1 VVVLALIGGGAAF
14 FLLTGG
20 SAQATADKIV
30 TELNKGADMNVATLQ
45 SLSCKADADKIKD
58 LPKSVPAASGDQF
71 KDIKTQFE
79 VTEVKETGDSA
90 TGKLTVKFTNVPEEF
105 KSVIKDDSTTM
116 KLVKE
121 DGDWKVCGTFNP
133 DAPK

>member
-20 SAQATADKIV
+20 SAQATADKLV
-30 TELNKGADMNVATLQ
+30 AELNKGKDMDVATLQ
-45 SLSCKADADKIKD
+45 ALNCKADADKIKD
-58 LPKSVPAASGDQF
+58 LPKSVPASAGDQF
-71 KDIKTQFE
+71 KDIKTQSE
-79 VTEVKETGDSA
+79 VTEVKESGDTA

-116 KLVKE
+116 KMIKE
-121 DGDWKVCGTFNP
+121 DGDWKVCGTFDP
-133 DAPK
+133 ASSK